1 MTEQSAEIKD
11 LATALLNFQANTHGV
26 IKDSKNPA
34 FKSKYA
40 SLEAV
45 IETSRDGLQRAGIA
59 FTQMPG
65 AMVDNRLS
73 VTTMLIHVESG
84 QWLRTTMQIPLA
96 KVDAQGA
103 GSATTYA
110 CRYSLMAMLGLPP
123 VDDDAIEASRPA
135 PRQEPP
141 RPQPQLV
148 QANPA
153 DEADR
158 RAYMALAKSA
168 IANAEYA
175 NELTLWWKSQ
185 VGKRREYGIISGTA
199 EFDELATLVDQ
210 TRNRLP
216 ADVTAAG

>member
-11 LATALLNFQANTHGV
+11 LATALLSFQASTHGV
-26 IKDSKNPA
+26 VKDSKNPA

-45 IETSRDGLQRAGIA
+45 IETSRDGLQKAGIA

-73 VTTMLIHVESG
+73 VTTMLIHVETG

-123 VDDDAIEASRPA
+123 VDDDAMEASRPA
-135 PRQEPP
+135 PRPQPKAVAKP
-141 RPQPQLV
+141 RPTGTPEQIR
-148 QANPA
+148 
-153 DEADR
+153 DFIEEALTNATSR
-158 RAYMALAKSA
+158 QGLLAVST
-168 IANAEYA
+168 EY
-175 NELTLWWKSQ
+175 E
-185 VGKRREYGIISGTA
+185 A
-199 EFDELATLVDQ
+199 EFLA
-210 TRNRLP
+210 LP
-216 ADVTAAG
+216 EAMQADLTKVYQVKEKALEVFGEAA